1 MAKAVSIFGD
11 AAQGSLFFEGL
22 KIPPAP
28 LGGVV
33 VAIQHPSIAGR
44 IRVTRSDLFQR
55 DGVTPRIV
63 FKRMRPTRVRNKNNQ
78 RLVADL
84 GFNLQQVI
92 DYINDEAN
100 RKANEIDFQ
109 KNGAVVGSGNTLNFT
124 GGIENVSVSNDIA
137 TIAIN
142 QVGITT
148 SGGYVGTGITLFD
161 FRGSGVST
169 VTSIVGG
176 ATTIFFEGGSA
187 GNPVTSGILTSSN
200 NTLRLT
206 LQDAS
211 TVDVDVTSLNS
222 VSPVSLANSTSYF
235 FLNSGNQLANNQHDK
250 DNGVVFYGTPIRRGE
265 ELVFT
270 VPGEDLHVG
279 VWNGGNGVTGVG
291 NVNNKSNWS
300 TKWYF
305 DNSESDWKSTT
316 GTYRKTGVE
325 LNRDVHTEG
334 GTYSI
339 RYGYD
344 SEKLELH
351 EHTTAFSWLISS
363 ANAGVGT
370 TQAYIY
376 FSSED
381 QTQASTPGSLPTVS
395 QVRASE
401 WTLESYV
408 TTPTDTVIHS
418 GFNDDDIW
426 KSTRSLR
433 PGMKLKTTLSSD
445 TKIHHWGVGYGGTTG
460 QGNGPLNPYSNA
472 TGSWRSSNSTE
483 LRAEENSTINNSY
496 TAAVD
501 TSTNST
507 LDLSGRNISW
517 RYNSNNSWDVFDE
530 DTDEVILT
538 GDTNLDGN
546 DMYPYLFGASTIN
559 TYATEIPQWEWDW
572 NQAEW
577 FLEHRDWESGYAQ
590 TTALDLKAKSKPM
603 KTAAA
608 GLLDSGGGFMHMANS
623 RFNITWGE
631 KMRPGQ
637 EFIWT
642 QLTANNNGSSKNNMI
657 IGVLN
662 STFNGYSAG
671 IRFNRSG
678 TVKNQVDQDSG
689 FTLSAGISDSTTTAG
704 ASMRLQYEYGTNKLV
719 CYKVE
724 SGVRTKLGESTS
736 ALDGNPIFISLGGD
750 STRMPASTTGVQI
763 YGWEIAHEPINYYNP
778 WKNWRIGSFP
788 ENVTGIGPGIHTN
801 GNVLA
806 WAADQAWRHKDG
818 IPAGY
823 KMHWLLPTSHPNA
836 QIGQWSS
843 SNASSGLTNIE
854 NNDTYW
860 DWSFQSNTSEEIDA
874 LKGFT
879 YNTSNSNYSATKWS
893 DPNPGSTKFS
903 IRYHSNNTIDLFD
916 ESNSE
921 IIATKDVNG
930 DGNPIYITWA
940 GGGAT
945 TTQSAMQDDF
955 FGGGDVGIALTTTA
969 V

>member
-1 MAKAVSIFGD
+1 MAKPVSIFGD

-22 KIPPAP
+22 RIPPAP

-33 VAIQHPSIAGR
+33 VAIEHPSIAGR

-63 FKRMRPTRVRNKNNQ
+63 FKRMRPSRVRNKDNQ
-78 RLVADL
+78 RLVGDL
-84 GFNLQQVI
+84 GYTLQQVI

-100 RKANEIDFQ
+100 RKSNELDFQ
-109 KNGAVVGSGNTLNFT
+109 KDGAAVGSGNTINF
-124 GGIENVSVSNDIA
+124 I
-137 TIAIN
+137 
-142 QVGITT
+142 
-148 SGGYVGTGITLFD
+148 
-161 FRGSGVST
+161 GSGVSAVSVSGDVAT
-169 VTSIVGG
+169 VHI
-176 ATTIFFEGGSA
+176 AGGSA

-211 TVDVDVTSLNS
+211 TVDVDVTSLNT

-305 DNSESDWKSTT
+305 DNSESDWKSSS

-325 LNRDVHTEG
+325 LNKDVTTFG

-339 RYGYD
+339 RYGYN

-351 EHTTAFSWLISS
+351 EHSTAYTWLISS
-363 ANAGVGT
+363 ANTGVGA

-395 QVRASE
+395 EVRSQDF
-401 WTLESYV
+401 TIKSY
-408 TTPTDTVIHS
+408 TDSARPGPSIYS
-418 GFNDDDIW
+418 GTRVNDVW
-426 KSTRSLR
+426 RSNRSLR
-433 PGMKLKTTLSSD
+433 PGMKIKFTIPTSASNQYWATNFEGTEDLGNGQTNAYNAGEMTWRLTNNEKFVGHTDCTVNSNYTAVDGTTTLQL
-445 TKIHHWGVGYGGTTG
+445 V
-460 QGNGPLNPYSNA
+460 
-472 TGSWRSSNSTE
+472 
-483 LRAEENSTINNSY
+483 
-496 TAAVD
+496 
-501 TSTNST
+501 
-507 LDLSGRNISW
+507 GRNCSW
-517 RYNSNNSWDVFDE
+517 RYNVDNTWDIFDE

-538 GDTNLDGN
+538 GDDTLSG
-546 DMYPYLFGASTIN
+546 DMYPYLLAVNNSTDVLQD
-559 TYATEIPQWEWDW
+559 YVQYDWEW
-572 NQAEW
+572 NQATW
-577 FLEHRDWESGYAQ
+577 FMEYRDWQSGYNNN
-590 TTALDLKAKSKPM
+590 TALNVRGNTIPL
-603 KTAAA
+603 KTASGALDISNGFYTITNAA
-608 GLLDSGGGFMHMANS
+608 
-623 RFNITWGE
+623 FNVTWGE
-631 KMRPGQ
+631 KLRPGQ
-637 EFIWT
+637 ELIWT
-642 QLTANNNGSSKNNMI
+642 QLSINNNGSSKNNFI

-671 IRFNRSG
+671 IRFNRTG
-678 TVKNQVDQDSG
+678 TVKNQADQDGG
-689 FTLSAGISDSTTTAG
+689 FTLSAGISDATTTAG

-736 ALDGNPIFISLGGD
+736 ALDGNPIFISMGGD
-750 STRMPASTTGVQI
+750 STRIPTSTTGVQV
-763 YGWEIAHEPINYYNP
+763 YGWEIAHTPPNYYNP
-778 WKNWRIGSFP
+778 WNNWRIGSFP

-806 WAADQAWRHKDG
+806 WSADQVWRHKDG

-823 KMHWLLPTSHPNA
+823 KMHWTLPVSHPNS
-836 QIGQWSS
+836 QIGQWSAT
-843 SNASSGLTNIE
+843 NASSGLTNLE
-854 NNDTYW
+854 NNQTYW
-860 DWSFQSNTSEEIDA
+860 DWAFQSNTSEELDN

-879 YNTSNSNYSATKWS
+879 FNTSNSNYSATKWS
-893 DPNPGSTKFS
+893 DPSPGNTKFS
-903 IRYHSNNTIDLFD
+903 IRYHSDNSIDLFD
-916 ESNSE
+916 ESNQA

-930 DGNPIYITWA
+930 DGNPIFISWA

-945 TTQSAMQDDF
+945 STQAAMQDDF
-955 FGGGDVGIALTTTA
+955 FSGGDVGIALTTA
-969 V
+969 SV

>member
-1 MAKAVSIFGD
+1 MARAVKIFGD
-11 AAQGSLFFEGL
+11 AAQGSLFFEGVRV
-22 KIPPAP
+22 PPAP

-33 VAIQHPSIAGR
+33 VATAHPTQAN
-44 IRVTRSDLFQR
+44 RVRVVRNDQFQKN
-55 DGVTPRIV
+55 GVDPRV
-63 FKRMRPTRVRNKNNQ
+63 LFKRMIYTRVRNKDNQ
-78 RLVADL
+78 RLVQDL

-100 RKANEIDFQ
+100 RKANELDFQ
-109 KNGAVVGSGNTLNFT
+109 KDGAAVGSGNTINF
-124 GGIENVSVSNDIA
+124 I
-137 TIAIN
+137 
-142 QVGITT
+142 
-148 SGGYVGTGITLFD
+148 
-161 FRGSGVST
+161 GSGVSAVSVSGDVAT
-169 VTSIVGG
+169 VHI
-176 ATTIFFEGGSA
+176 AGGSA

-265 ELVFT
+265 ELIFT

-305 DNSESDWKSTT
+305 DNSESDWKEST

-325 LNRDVHTEG
+325 LNRDVNSDG

-339 RYGYD
+339 RYGYN

-351 EHTTAFSWLISS
+351 EHSTAYSWLISS
-363 ANAGVGT
+363 ANTGVGA

-401 WTLESYV
+401 WTLESFV
-408 TTPTDTVIHS
+408 NAGVGPTIHS
-418 GFNDDDIW
+418 GAQDDDIW

-433 PGMKLKTTLSSD
+433 PGMKLKATLSSD

-460 QGNGPLNPYSNA
+460 MGNGPENPYQNA

-483 LRAEENSTINNSY
+483 LRAEQNSTFNTNY
-496 TAAVD
+496 TGISSGSD
-501 TSTNST
+501 PSTSLN
-507 LDLSGRNISW
+507 LEGRNISW
-517 RYNSNNSWDVFDE
+517 RYNSDNSWDLFDE

-559 TYATEIPQWEWDW
+559 TYDTEIPQWEWDW

-590 TTALDLKAKSKPM
+590 TSALDLRATALPM

-608 GLLDSGGGFMHMANS
+608 GLLDSGGGFMHMSNS

-637 EFIWT
+637 ELSWT
-642 QLTANNNGSSKNNMI
+642 QLSINQNGATKNNMI
-657 IGVLN
+657 VGVLN
-662 STFNGYSAG
+662 STFNGYTHG
-671 IRFNRSG
+671 FRFDRLGN
-678 TVKNQVDQDSG
+678 VKPQSEQDSG
-689 FTLSAGISDSTTTAG
+689 VTVQAGITTTTAG
-704 ASMRLQYEYGTNKLV
+704 QSCRLKYDYSDNKLKLDV
-719 CYKVE
+719 VR
-724 SGVRTKLGESTS
+724 SGVRETLAVSDS
-736 ALDGNPIFISLGGD
+736 ALDGNPIFISMGGD
-750 STRMPASTTGVQI
+750 STRMPASTQGVQV
-763 YGWEIAHEPINYYNP
+763 YGWEIAHEPPGYYNP
-778 WKNWRIGSFP
+778 WNNWRIGGFP
-788 ENVTGIGPGIHTN
+788 ENTNLSVGIAST

-806 WAADQAWRHKDG
+806 WAADQVWRHKDG
-818 IPAGY
+818 LASGY
-823 KMHWLLPTSHPNA
+823 KMHWLTPATHPNG

-843 SNASSGLTNIE
+843 SNASSGLTNLE
-854 NNDTYW
+854 NVDTYW
-860 DWSFQSNTSEEIDA
+860 DWSWQHNTSEEIDA
-874 LKGFT
+874 VKGWTF
-879 YNTSNSNYSATKWS
+879 NTSNSNYSATKWT
-893 DPNPGSTKFS
+893 DPNPGSTRIS
-903 IRYHSNNTIDLFD
+903 LRYHANNTMDLFD
-916 ESNSE
+916 ETNDE
-921 IIATKDVNG
+921 VIITKSVAN
-930 DGNPIYITWA
+930 DGNPIYLSWVV
-940 GGGAT
+940 GGAT
-945 TTQSAMQDDF
+945 NNQNQMQDDF

>member
-1 MAKAVSIFGD
+1 MARAVKIFGD

-22 KIPPAP
+22 TIPPAP

-33 VAIQHPSIAGR
+33 VATELAGSTDR
-44 IRVTRSDLFQR
+44 IRVVRNDQFQKN
-55 DGVTPRIV
+55 GVDPRIL
-63 FKRMRPTRVRNKNNQ
+63 FKRMRITRVRNKDNQ
-78 RLVADL
+78 RLVVDL
-84 GFNLQQVI
+84 GFTRQQVI

-100 RKANEIDFQ
+100 RKANEVDIQ
-109 KNGAVVGSGNTLNFT
+109 RNGSTVGSGNTINF
-124 GGIENVSVSNDIA
+124 I
-137 TIAIN
+137 
-142 QVGITT
+142 
-148 SGGYVGTGITLFD
+148 
-161 FRGSGVST
+161 GSGVSAVSVSGDIAT
-169 VTSIVGG
+169 VHI
-176 ATTIFFEGGSA
+176 AGGSA

-305 DNSESDWKSTT
+305 DNSESDWKEST

-325 LNRDVHTEG
+325 LNRDVSSDG

-339 RYGYD
+339 RYGYN

-351 EHTTAFSWLISS
+351 EHSTAYSWLISS
-363 ANAGVGT
+363 ANTGVGA

-401 WTLESYV
+401 WTLQSYRN
-408 TTPTDTVIHS
+408 TQAGPTIHT
-418 GFNDDDIW
+418 GVQDDDIW

-433 PGMKLKTTLSSD
+433 PGMKLKATLSSD

-460 QGNGPLNPYSNA
+460 MGNGPVNPYTNA

-483 LRAEENSTINNSY
+483 LRAEENSTFNSNY
-496 TAAVD
+496 TAISPGSSPAK
-501 TSTNST
+501 S
-507 LDLSGRNISW
+507 LELAGRNISW
-517 RYNSNNSWDVFDE
+517 RYNSNNSWDLFDE

-538 GDTNLDGN
+538 GDTNLDGG

-559 TYATEIPQWEWDW
+559 TYDTELPQWEWDW

-577 FLEHRDWESGYAQ
+577 FLEHRDWESGYGQAS
-590 TTALDLKAKSKPM
+590 ALDLRANALPM

-608 GLLDSGGGFMHMANS
+608 GLLDTGGGFMHMSNS

-642 QLTANNNGSSKNNMI
+642 QLSINQNGSSKNNMI
-657 IGVLN
+657 VGVLN
-662 STFNGYSAG
+662 SSFNGYTAG
-671 IRFNRSG
+671 IRFNRTG
-678 TVKNQVDQDSG
+678 TVKNQADQNSG

-736 ALDGNPIFISLGGD
+736 ALDGNPIFISMGGD
-750 STRMPASTTGVQI
+750 STRMPSSTQGVQV
-763 YGWEIAHEPINYYNP
+763 YGWEIAHTPPNYYNP
-778 WKNWRIGSFP
+778 WNNWRIGSFP
-788 ENVTGIGPGIHTN
+788 ENTNLAVGIAST

-806 WAADQAWRHKDG
+806 WQADQVWRHKDG
-818 IPAGY
+818 IPVGY
-823 KMHWLLPTSHPNA
+823 KMHWTLPTSHPNS

-843 SNASSGLTNIE
+843 TNASSGLSNLE
-854 NNDTYW
+854 NNQTYW
-860 DWSFQSNTSEEIDA
+860 DWAFQSNTSEELDN
-874 LKGFT
+874 LKGFSF
-879 YNTSNSNYSATKWS
+879 NTSNSNYSATKWT

-903 IRYHSNNTIDLFD
+903 IRYHSNNSIDLFD
-916 ESNSE
+916 ESNQAV
-921 IIATKDVNG
+921 IATKDVNG
-930 DGNPIYITWA
+930 DGNPIYISWT

-945 TTQSAMQDDF
+945 STQTAMQDDF
-955 FGGGDVGIALTTTA
+955 FSGGDVGIALTTA
-969 V
+969 SV

>member
-1 MAKAVSIFGD
+1 MAKPVSIYGD
-11 AAQGSLFFEGL
+11 ATQGSLFFEGL
-22 KIPPAP
+22 RIPPAP

-33 VAIQHPSIAGR
+33 VAIEHPSIAGR

-63 FKRMRPTRVRNKNNQ
+63 FKRMRPSRVRNKENQ
-78 RLVADL
+78 RLVGDL
-84 GFNLQQVI
+84 GYTVQQVI

-100 RKANEIDFQ
+100 RKSNELDFQ
-109 KNGAVVGSGNTLNFT
+109 KDGAAVGSGNTINF
-124 GGIENVSVSNDIA
+124 I
-137 TIAIN
+137 
-142 QVGITT
+142 
-148 SGGYVGTGITLFD
+148 
-161 FRGSGVST
+161 GSGVSAVSVSGDVAT
-169 VTSIVGG
+169 VHI
-176 ATTIFFEGGSA
+176 AGGSA

-211 TVDVDVTSLNS
+211 TVDVDVTSLNN

-279 VWNGGNGVTGVG
+279 IWNGGNGVTGVG

-305 DNSESDWKSTT
+305 DNSESDWKSSS

-325 LNRDVHTEG
+325 LNKDVTTFG

-339 RYGYD
+339 RYGYH

-351 EHTTAFSWLISS
+351 EHSTAYTWLISS
-363 ANAGVGT
+363 ANTGVGA

-395 QVRASE
+395 EVRSQDF
-401 WTLESYV
+401 TIKSY
-408 TTPTDTVIHS
+408 TDSARPGPSIYS
-418 GFNDDDIW
+418 GTRVNDVW
-426 KSTRSLR
+426 RSNRSLR
-433 PGMKLKTTLSSD
+433 PGMKIKFTIPTSASNQYWATNFEGTEDLGNGQTSAYTAGEMTWRLTNNEKFVGHTDCTVNSNYTAVDGTTTLQL
-445 TKIHHWGVGYGGTTG
+445 V
-460 QGNGPLNPYSNA
+460 
-472 TGSWRSSNSTE
+472 
-483 LRAEENSTINNSY
+483 
-496 TAAVD
+496 
-501 TSTNST
+501 
-507 LDLSGRNISW
+507 GRNCSW
-517 RYNSNNSWDVFDE
+517 RYNVDNTWDIFDE

-538 GDTNLDGN
+538 GDDTLSG
-546 DMYPYLFGASTIN
+546 DMYPYLLAVNNSTDVLQD
-559 TYATEIPQWEWDW
+559 YVQYDWEW
-572 NQAEW
+572 NQATW
-577 FLEHRDWESGYAQ
+577 FMEYRDWQSGYNNN
-590 TTALDLKAKSKPM
+590 TALNVRGNTTPM
-603 KTAAA
+603 KTASGALDISNGFYTITNAA
-608 GLLDSGGGFMHMANS
+608 
-623 RFNITWGE
+623 FNVTWGE
-631 KMRPGQ
+631 KLRPGQ
-637 EFIWT
+637 ELIWT
-642 QLTANNNGSSKNNMI
+642 QLSINNNGSSKNNFI

-671 IRFNRSG
+671 IRFNRTG
-678 TVKNQVDQDSG
+678 TVKNQADQDGG
-689 FTLSAGISDSTTTAG
+689 FTLSAGISDATTTAG

-736 ALDGNPIFISLGGD
+736 ALDGNPIFISMGGD
-750 STRMPASTTGVQI
+750 STRIPTSTTGVQV
-763 YGWEIAHEPINYYNP
+763 YGWEIAHTPPNYYNP
-778 WKNWRIGSFP
+778 WNNWRIGSFP

-806 WAADQAWRHKDG
+806 WAADQVWRHKDG

-823 KMHWLLPTSHPNA
+823 KMHWTLPTSHPNS
-836 QIGQWSS
+836 QIGQWSAT
-843 SNASSGLTNIE
+843 NASSGLTNLE
-854 NNDTYW
+854 NNSTYW
-860 DWSFQSNTSEEIDA
+860 DWAFQSNTSEELDN

-879 YNTSNSNYSATKWS
+879 FNTSNPNYSATKWS
-893 DPNPGSTKFS
+893 DPSPGNTKFS
-903 IRYHSNNTIDLFD
+903 IRYHANNSIDLFD
-916 ESNSE
+916 ESNQA

-930 DGNPIYITWA
+930 DGNPIFISWA

-945 TTQSAMQDDF
+945 STQAAMQDDF
-955 FGGGDVGIALTTTA
+955 FSGGDVGIALTTA
-969 V
+969 SV

>member
-1 MAKAVSIFGD
+1 MARAVKIFGD

-22 KIPPAP
+22 TIPPAP

-33 VAIQHPSIAGR
+33 VATELAGSTDR
-44 IRVTRSDLFQR
+44 IRVVRNDQFQKN
-55 DGVTPRIV
+55 GVDARIL
-63 FKRMRPTRVRNKNNQ
+63 FKRMRITRVRNKSNQ
-78 RLVADL
+78 RLVQDL
-84 GFNLQQVI
+84 GFTRQQVI

-100 RKANEIDFQ
+100 RKANEVDIQ
-109 KNGAVVGSGNTLNFT
+109 RNGSAVGSGNTINF
-124 GGIENVSVSNDIA
+124 I
-137 TIAIN
+137 
-142 QVGITT
+142 
-148 SGGYVGTGITLFD
+148 
-161 FRGSGVST
+161 GSGVSAVSVSGDIAT
-169 VTSIVGG
+169 VHI
-176 ATTIFFEGGSA
+176 AGGSA

-279 VWNGGNGVTGVG
+279 IWNGGNGVTGVG

-305 DNSESDWKSTT
+305 DNSESDWKSST

-325 LNRDVHTEG
+325 LNRDVNSDG

-351 EHTTAFSWLISS
+351 EHSTAFSWLISS
-363 ANAGVGT
+363 ANTGVGT

-401 WTLESYV
+401 WTLQSYRN
-408 TTPTDTVIHS
+408 TQAGPTIHT
-418 GFNDDDIW
+418 GVQDDDIW

-433 PGMKLKTTLSSD
+433 PGMKLKATLSSD

-460 QGNGPLNPYSNA
+460 MGNGPENPYTNA

-483 LRAEENSTINNSY
+483 LRAEENSTFNSNY
-496 TAAVD
+496 TAISPGSSPAK
-501 TSTNST
+501 S
-507 LDLSGRNISW
+507 LDLAGRNISW
-517 RYNSNNSWDVFDE
+517 RYNSNNSWDLFDE

-538 GDTNLDGN
+538 GDTNLDGG

-559 TYATEIPQWEWDW
+559 TYDTEIPQWEWDW

-577 FLEHRDWESGYAQ
+577 FLEHRDWESGYGQ
-590 TTALDLKAKSKPM
+590 TTALDLRANALPM

-608 GLLDSGGGFMHMANS
+608 GLLDTGGGFMHMANS

-642 QLTANNNGSSKNNMI
+642 QLSINQNGSTKNNMI
-657 IGVLN
+657 VGVLN
-662 STFNGYSAG
+662 SSFNGYSAG

-678 TVKNQVDQDSG
+678 GVKEQADQDSG
-689 FTLSAGISDSTTTAG
+689 FTLAAGISTTTGTAG

-724 SGVRTKLGESTS
+724 SSVRTKLGESTS
-736 ALDGNPIFISLGGD
+736 ALDGNPIFISMGGD
-750 STRMPASTTGVQI
+750 STRMPSSTQGVQV
-763 YGWEIAHEPINYYNP
+763 YGWEIAHTPPNYYNP
-778 WKNWRIGSFP
+778 WNNWRIGSFP
-788 ENVTGIGPGIHTN
+788 ENTNLAVGIAST

-806 WAADQAWRHKDG
+806 WQADQVWRHKDG
-818 IPAGY
+818 IPVGY
-823 KMHWLLPTSHPNA
+823 KMHWTLPTSHPNS

-843 SNASSGLTNIE
+843 TNASSGLSNLE
-854 NNDTYW
+854 NNQTYW
-860 DWSFQSNTSEEIDA
+860 DWAFQSNTSEELDN
-874 LKGFT
+874 LKGFSF
-879 YNTSNSNYSATKWS
+879 NTSNSNYSATKWT

-903 IRYHSNNTIDLFD
+903 IRYHSNNSIDLFD
-916 ESNSE
+916 ESNQA

-930 DGNPIYITWA
+930 DGNPIYISWA

-945 TTQSAMQDDF
+945 STQTAMQDDF
-955 FGGGDVGIALTTTA
+955 FSGGDVGIALTTA
-969 V
+969 SV

>member
-1 MAKAVSIFGD
+1 MAKPVSIYGD
-11 AAQGSLFFEGL
+11 AALGSLFFEGL
-22 KIPPAP
+22 RIPPAP

-33 VAIQHPSIAGR
+33 VAIEHPSIAGR

-63 FKRMRPTRVRNKNNQ
+63 FKRMRPSRVRNKDNQ
-78 RLVADL
+78 RLVGDL
-84 GFNLQQVI
+84 GYTLQQVI

-100 RKANEIDFQ
+100 RKSNELDFQ
-109 KNGAVVGSGNTLNFT
+109 KDGATVGSGNTINF
-124 GGIENVSVSNDIA
+124 I
-137 TIAIN
+137 
-142 QVGITT
+142 
-148 SGGYVGTGITLFD
+148 
-161 FRGSGVST
+161 GSGVSAVSVSGDVAT
-169 VTSIVGG
+169 VHI
-176 ATTIFFEGGSA
+176 AGGSA

-250 DNGVVFYGTPIRRGE
+250 NNGVVFYGTPIRRGE

-305 DNSESDWKSTT
+305 DNSESDWKSSG

-325 LNRDVHTEG
+325 LNKDVTTFG

-339 RYGYD
+339 RYGYH

-351 EHTTAFSWLISS
+351 EHSTAYTWLISS
-363 ANAGVGT
+363 ANTGVGA
-370 TQAYIY
+370 TQSYIY

-395 QVRASE
+395 EVRSQDF
-401 WTLESYV
+401 TIKSY
-408 TTPTDTVIHS
+408 TDSARPGPSIYS
-418 GFNDDDIW
+418 GTRVNDVW
-426 KSTRSLR
+426 RSNRSLR
-433 PGMKLKTTLSSD
+433 PGMKMKFTIPTAASNQYWATNFEGTEDLGNGQASAYTAGEMTWRLTNNEKFVGHTDCTVNSNYTAVDGTTTLQL
-445 TKIHHWGVGYGGTTG
+445 V
-460 QGNGPLNPYSNA
+460 
-472 TGSWRSSNSTE
+472 
-483 LRAEENSTINNSY
+483 
-496 TAAVD
+496 
-501 TSTNST
+501 
-507 LDLSGRNISW
+507 GRNCSW
-517 RYNSNNSWDVFDE
+517 RYNVDNTWDIFDE

-538 GDTNLDGN
+538 GDDTLSG
-546 DMYPYLFGASTIN
+546 DMYPYLLAVNNSTDVLQD
-559 TYATEIPQWEWDW
+559 YVQYDWEW
-572 NQAEW
+572 NQATW
-577 FLEHRDWESGYAQ
+577 FMEYRDWQSGYNNN
-590 TTALDLKAKSKPM
+590 TALNARGNTTPM
-603 KTAAA
+603 KTASGALDISNGFYTITNAA
-608 GLLDSGGGFMHMANS
+608 
-623 RFNITWGE
+623 FNVTWGE
-631 KMRPGQ
+631 KLRPGQ
-637 EFIWT
+637 ELIWT
-642 QLTANNNGSSKNNMI
+642 QLSINNNGSSKNNFI

-671 IRFNRSG
+671 IRFNRTG
-678 TVKNQVDQDSG
+678 TVKNQSDQDGG
-689 FTLSAGISDSTTTAG
+689 FTLSAGISDATTTAG

-736 ALDGNPIFISLGGD
+736 ALDGNPIFISMGGD
-750 STRMPASTTGVQI
+750 STRIPTSTTGVQV
-763 YGWEIAHEPINYYNP
+763 YGWEIAHEPPGYYNP
-778 WKNWRIGSFP
+778 WNNWRIGSFP
-788 ENVTGIGPGIHTN
+788 ENTNLAVGIAST

-806 WAADQAWRHKDG
+806 WQADQVWRHKDG

-823 KMHWLLPTSHPNA
+823 KMHWILPTSHPNS
-836 QIGQWSS
+836 QIGQWSNT
-843 SNASSGLTNIE
+843 NASSGLTNLE
-854 NNDTYW
+854 NNQTYW
-860 DWSFQSNTSEEIDA
+860 DWAFQSNTSEELDN

-879 YNTSNSNYSATKWS
+879 FNTSNSNYSATKWS
-893 DPNPGSTKFS
+893 DPSPGNTKFS
-903 IRYHSNNTIDLFD
+903 IRYHSDNSIDLFD
-916 ESNSE
+916 ESNQA

-930 DGNPIYITWA
+930 DGNPIFISWA

-945 TTQSAMQDDF
+945 STQAAMQDDF
-955 FGGGDVGIALTTTA
+955 FGGGDVGIALTTA
-969 V
+969 SV

>member
-1 MAKAVSIFGD
+1 MARAVKIFGD

-22 KIPPAP
+22 RIPPAP

-33 VAIQHPSIAGR
+33 VAIEHPSIAGR
-44 IRVTRSDLFQR
+44 IRVTRSDLFQK

-63 FKRMRPTRVRNKNNQ
+63 FKRMRPSRVRNKDNQ
-78 RLVADL
+78 RLVGDL
-84 GFNLQQVI
+84 GYTLQQVI

-100 RKANEIDFQ
+100 RKANELDFQ
-109 KNGAVVGSGNTLNFT
+109 KDGAAVGSGNTINF
-124 GGIENVSVSNDIA
+124 I
-137 TIAIN
+137 
-142 QVGITT
+142 
-148 SGGYVGTGITLFD
+148 
-161 FRGSGVST
+161 GSGVSAVSVSGDVAT
-169 VTSIVGG
+169 VHI
-176 ATTIFFEGGSA
+176 AGGSA

-211 TVDVDVTSLNS
+211 TVDVDVTSLNN

-250 DNGVVFYGTPIRRGE
+250 NNGVVFYGTPIRRGE

-279 VWNGGNGVTGVG
+279 IWNGGNGVTGVG

-305 DNSESDWKSTT
+305 DNSESDWKSSS

-325 LNRDVHTEG
+325 LNKDVTTFG

-339 RYGYD
+339 RYGYH

-351 EHTTAFSWLISS
+351 EHSTAYTWLISS
-363 ANAGVGT
+363 ANTGVGA

-395 QVRASE
+395 EVRSQDF
-401 WTLESYV
+401 TIKSY
-408 TTPTDTVIHS
+408 TDSARPGPSIYS
-418 GFNDDDIW
+418 GTRVNDVW
-426 KSTRSLR
+426 RSNRSLR
-433 PGMKLKTTLSSD
+433 PGMKIKFTIPTSASNQYWATNFEGTEDLGNGQTNAYTAGEMTWRLTNNEKFVGHTDCTVNSNYTAVDGTTTLQL
-445 TKIHHWGVGYGGTTG
+445 V
-460 QGNGPLNPYSNA
+460 
-472 TGSWRSSNSTE
+472 
-483 LRAEENSTINNSY
+483 
-496 TAAVD
+496 
-501 TSTNST
+501 
-507 LDLSGRNISW
+507 GRNCSW
-517 RYNSNNSWDVFDE
+517 RYNVDNTWDIFDE

-538 GDTNLDGN
+538 GDDTLSG
-546 DMYPYLFGASTIN
+546 DMYPYLLAVNNSTDVLQD
-559 TYATEIPQWEWDW
+559 YVQYDWEW
-572 NQAEW
+572 NQATW
-577 FLEHRDWESGYAQ
+577 FMEYRDWQSGYNNN
-590 TTALDLKAKSKPM
+590 TALNVRGNTIPL
-603 KTAAA
+603 KTASGALDISNGFYTITNAA
-608 GLLDSGGGFMHMANS
+608 
-623 RFNITWGE
+623 FNVTWGE
-631 KMRPGQ
+631 KLRPGQ
-637 EFIWT
+637 ELIWT
-642 QLTANNNGSSKNNMI
+642 QLSINNNGSSKNNFI

-671 IRFNRSG
+671 IRFNRTG
-678 TVKNQVDQDSG
+678 TVKNQADQDGG
-689 FTLSAGISDSTTTAG
+689 FTLSAGISDATTTAG

-736 ALDGNPIFISLGGD
+736 ALDGNPIFISMGGD
-750 STRMPASTTGVQI
+750 STRIPTSTTGVQV
-763 YGWEIAHEPINYYNP
+763 YGWEIAHTPPNYYNP
-778 WKNWRIGSFP
+778 WNNWRIGSFP

-806 WAADQAWRHKDG
+806 WSADQVWRHKDG

-823 KMHWLLPTSHPNA
+823 KMHWTLPVSHPNS
-836 QIGQWSS
+836 QIGQWSAT
-843 SNASSGLTNIE
+843 NASSGLTNLE
-854 NNDTYW
+854 NNQTYW
-860 DWSFQSNTSEEIDA
+860 DWAFQSNTSEELDN

-879 YNTSNSNYSATKWS
+879 FNTSNPNYSATKWS
-893 DPNPGSTKFS
+893 DPSPGNTKFS
-903 IRYHSNNTIDLFD
+903 IRYHSDNSIDLFD
-916 ESNSE
+916 ESNQA

-930 DGNPIYITWA
+930 DGNPIYISWA

-945 TTQSAMQDDF
+945 STQAAMQDDF
-955 FGGGDVGIALTTTA
+955 FGGGDVGIALTTAT

>member
-1 MAKAVSIFGD
+1 MAKPVSIFGD

-22 KIPPAP
+22 RIPPAP

-33 VAIQHPSIAGR
+33 VAIEHPSIAGR

-63 FKRMRPTRVRNKNNQ
+63 FKRMRPTRVRNKDNQ
-78 RLVADL
+78 RLVGDL
-84 GFNLQQVI
+84 GYTLQQVI

-100 RKANEIDFQ
+100 RKANELDFQ
-109 KNGAVVGSGNTLNFT
+109 KDGVAVGSGNTINF
-124 GGIENVSVSNDIA
+124 I
-137 TIAIN
+137 
-142 QVGITT
+142 
-148 SGGYVGTGITLFD
+148 
-161 FRGSGVST
+161 GSGVSAVSVSGDVAT
-169 VTSIVGG
+169 VHI
-176 ATTIFFEGGSA
+176 AGGSA

-305 DNSESDWKSTT
+305 DNSESDWKSST

-325 LNRDVHTEG
+325 LNRDVNSDG

-339 RYGYD
+339 RYGYN

-351 EHTTAFSWLISS
+351 EHSTAYSWLISS
-363 ANAGVGT
+363 ANTGVGA

-395 QVRASE
+395 EVRSQDF
-401 WTLESYV
+401 TIKSY
-408 TTPTDTVIHS
+408 TDSARPGPTFYDGTRV
-418 GFNDDDIW
+418 NDVW
-426 KSTRSLR
+426 RSNRSLR
-433 PGMKLKTTLSSD
+433 PGMKMKFTIPTAASNQYWATNFEGTEDLGNGQTSAYTEGEMTWRLTNNEKFVGHTDCTVNSNYTAVDGTTTLQL
-445 TKIHHWGVGYGGTTG
+445 V
-460 QGNGPLNPYSNA
+460 
-472 TGSWRSSNSTE
+472 
-483 LRAEENSTINNSY
+483 
-496 TAAVD
+496 
-501 TSTNST
+501 
-507 LDLSGRNISW
+507 GRNCSW
-517 RYNSNNSWDVFDE
+517 RYNIDNTWDIFDE

-538 GDTNLDGN
+538 GDDTLSG
-546 DMYPYLFGASTIN
+546 DMYPYLLAVNNSTN
-559 TYATEIPQWEWDW
+559 VLQDYVQYEWEW

-577 FLEHRDWESGYAQ
+577 FLEHRDWESGYGQ
-590 TTALDLKAKSKPM
+590 TSALDLRANALPM

-608 GLLDSGGGFMHMANS
+608 GLLDTGGGFMHMSNA

-637 EFIWT
+637 ELSWT
-642 QLTANNNGSSKNNMI
+642 QLPINQNGSAKNNMI
-657 IGVLN
+657 VGILN
-662 STFNGYSAG
+662 SSFNGYTHGFRFYRNGDLKPQIGQDAG
-671 IRFNRSG
+671 V
-678 TVKNQVDQDSG
+678 TVQ
-689 FTLSAGISDSTTTAG
+689 AGISTTATAG
-704 ASMRLQYEYGTNKLV
+704 HSCRLKYEYGTNKLKLDV
-719 CYKVE
+719 VRA
-724 SGVRTKLGESTS
+724 GVRETLAVSDS
-736 ALDGNPIFISLGGD
+736 ALDGNPIFISMGGD
-750 STRMPASTTGVQI
+750 STRMPASTQGVQV
-763 YGWEIAHEPINYYNP
+763 YGWEIAHTPPNYYNP
-778 WKNWRIGSFP
+778 WNNWRIGGFP

-806 WAADQAWRHKDG
+806 WQADQVWRHKDG
-818 IPAGY
+818 IPVGH
-823 KMHWLLPTSHPNA
+823 KMHWTLPVSHPNS
-836 QIGQWSS
+836 QIGQWSAT
-843 SNASSGLTNIE
+843 NASSGLTNLE
-854 NNDTYW
+854 NNSTYW
-860 DWSFQSNTSEEIDA
+860 DWAFQSNTSEELDN

-879 YNTSNSNYSATKWS
+879 FNTSNSNYSATKWT
-893 DPNPGSTKFS
+893 DPNPGNTKFS
-903 IRYHSNNTIDLFD
+903 IRYHSDNSIDLFD
-916 ESNSE
+916 ESNQA

-930 DGNPIYITWA
+930 DGNPIFISWT

-945 TTQSAMQDDF
+945 STQAAMQDDF
-955 FGGGDVGIALTTTA
+955 FSGGDVGIALTTA
-969 V
+969 SV

>member
-11 AAQGSLFFEGL
+11 ATQGSLFFEGL
-22 KIPPAP
+22 RIPPAP

-33 VAIQHPSIAGR
+33 VAIQHPTLAGR
-44 IRVTRSDLFQR
+44 IRVTRSDLFQK

-63 FKRMRPTRVRNKNNQ
+63 FKRMRPTRVKNRAGQ
-78 RLVADL
+78 RLVNDL
-84 GFNLQQVI
+84 GYNLQQVI
-92 DYINDEAN
+92 DYINDEAT
-100 RKANEIDFQ
+100 RKANEVDFQ
-109 KNGAVVGSGNTLNFT
+109 RNGSAVGSGNTINFT
-124 GGIENVSVSNDIA
+124 GAGVSAVSVSGDVA
-137 TIAIN
+137 TVTIA
-142 QVGITT
+142 
-148 SGGYVGTGITLFD
+148 GG
-161 FRGSGVST
+161 
-169 VTSIVGG
+169 
-176 ATTIFFEGGSA
+176 

-222 VSPVSLANSTSYF
+222 VSPVSLANSTAYF

-305 DNSESDWKSTT
+305 DNSESDWKSST

-325 LNRDVHTEG
+325 LNRDVNSDG

-351 EHTTAFSWLISS
+351 EHSTAFSWLISS
-363 ANAGVGT
+363 ANTGVGT

-401 WTLESYV
+401 WTLESFV
-408 TTPTDTVIHS
+408 NAGVGPTIHS
-418 GFNDDDIW
+418 GAQDDDIW

-433 PGMKLKTTLSSD
+433 PGIKLKTTLNSD
-445 TKIHHWGVGYGGTTG
+445 TKLHHWGVGYGGTTG
-460 QGNGPLNPYSNA
+460 MGNGPTNPFQNA
-472 TGSWRSSNSTE
+472 TGSWRASNSQE
-483 LRAEENSTINNSY
+483 LRAEQNATFNSNY
-496 TAAVD
+496 TAISSGSDPAI
-501 TSTNST
+501 SLN
-507 LDLSGRNISW
+507 LAGRNISW
-517 RYNSNNSWDVFDE
+517 RYNSDDSWDLFDE

-546 DMYPYLFGASTIN
+546 DMYPYLFTASTIN
-559 TYATEIPQWEWDW
+559 TYATEIPQWEWEW

-577 FLEHRDWESGYAQ
+577 FLEHRDWESGYGQ
-590 TTALDLKAKSKPM
+590 TSALDLRADAMPM

-608 GLLDSGGGFMHMANS
+608 GLLDTGGGLMHMSNS
-623 RFNITWGE
+623 RFNMTWGE

-642 QLTANNNGSSKNNMI
+642 QMSINQNGSTKNNMI

-662 STFNGYSAG
+662 SSFSGYTAG
-671 IRFNRSG
+671 IRFNRTG
-678 TVKNQVDQDSG
+678 TVKNQADQDGG

-750 STRMPASTTGVQI
+750 STRMPTSTTGVQV
-763 YGWEIAHEPINYYNP
+763 YGWEIVHRPPNYYNP
-778 WKNWRIGSFP
+778 WNNWRIGSFP
-788 ENVTGIGPGIHTN
+788 ENTNLAVGIAST

-806 WAADQAWRHKDG
+806 WQADQVWRHKDG
-818 IPAGY
+818 IPTGH
-823 KMHWLLPTSHPNA
+823 KMHWTLPTSHPNS

-843 SNASSGLTNIE
+843 TNASSGLTNLE
-854 NNDTYW
+854 NNSTYW
-860 DWSFQSNTSEEIDA
+860 DWAFQSNTSEELDN

-879 YNTSNSNYSATKWS
+879 FNTSNSNYSATKWT
-893 DPNPGSTKFS
+893 DPNPGNTKFS
-903 IRYHSNNTIDLFD
+903 IRYHSNNSIDLFD
-916 ESNSE
+916 ESNQAV
-921 IIATKDVNG
+921 IATKDVNG
-930 DGNPIYITWA
+930 DGNPIFISWT

-945 TTQSAMQDDF
+945 STQAAMQDDF
-955 FGGGDVGIALTTTA
+955 FSGGDVGIALTTA
-969 V
+969 SV

>member
-1 MAKAVSIFGD
+1 MARAVKIFGD

-22 KIPPAP
+22 RIPPAP

-33 VAIQHPSIAGR
+33 VAIEHPSIAGR
-44 IRVTRSDLFQR
+44 IRVTRSDLFQK

-63 FKRMRPTRVRNKNNQ
+63 FKRMRPSRVRNKDNQ
-78 RLVADL
+78 RLVGDL
-84 GFNLQQVI
+84 GYTLQQVI

-100 RKANEIDFQ
+100 RKANELDFQ
-109 KNGAVVGSGNTLNFT
+109 KDGAAVGSGNTINF
-124 GGIENVSVSNDIA
+124 I
-137 TIAIN
+137 
-142 QVGITT
+142 
-148 SGGYVGTGITLFD
+148 
-161 FRGSGVST
+161 GSGVSAVSVSGDVAT
-169 VTSIVGG
+169 VHI
-176 ATTIFFEGGSA
+176 AGGSA

-250 DNGVVFYGTPIRRGE
+250 NNGVVFYGTPIRRGE

-279 VWNGGNGVTGVG
+279 VWNGGNGVTGIG

-305 DNSESDWKSTT
+305 DNSESDWKSSG

-325 LNRDVHTEG
+325 LNKDVTTFG

-351 EHTTAFSWLISS
+351 EHSTAYSWLISS
-363 ANAGVGT
+363 ANTGVGT

-395 QVRASE
+395 EVRSQDF
-401 WTLESYV
+401 TIKSY
-408 TTPTDTVIHS
+408 TDSARPGPSIYS
-418 GFNDDDIW
+418 GTRVNDVW
-426 KSTRSLR
+426 RSNRSMR
-433 PGMKLKTTLSSD
+433 PGMKMKFTIPTAASNQYWA
-445 TKIHHWGVGYGGTTG
+445 TNFEGTEDL
-460 QGNGPLNPYSNA
+460 GNGQNNA
-472 TGSWRSSNSTE
+472 YTEGEMTWRLTNNEKFVAHTD
-483 LRAEENSTINNSY
+483 STINSNY
-496 TAAVD
+496 TAVD
-501 TSTNST
+501 GTTT
-507 LDLSGRNISW
+507 LQLVGRNCSW
-517 RYNSNNSWDVFDE
+517 RYNADNTWDIFDE

-538 GDTNLDGN
+538 GDDTLSG
-546 DMYPYLFGASTIN
+546 DMYPYLLSVNNSTN
-559 TYATEIPQWEWDW
+559 VLQDYVQYEWEW
-572 NQAEW
+572 NQATW
-577 FLEHRDWESGYAQ
+577 FMEYRDWQSGYNSN
-590 TTALDLKAKSKPM
+590 TALSARGNTTPL
-603 KTAAA
+603 KTASGALDISSGFYTITNAA
-608 GLLDSGGGFMHMANS
+608 YNV
-623 RFNITWGE
+623 TWGE
-631 KMRPGQ
+631 KLRPGQ
-637 EFIWT
+637 ELIWT
-642 QLTANNNGSSKNNMI
+642 QLSINNNGSSKNNFI

-671 IRFNRSG
+671 IRFNRTG
-678 TVKNQVDQDSG
+678 TVKNQSDQDAG
-689 FTLSAGISDSTTTAG
+689 FTLSAGISDATTTAG

-736 ALDGNPIFISLGGD
+736 ALDGNPIFISMGGD
-750 STRMPASTTGVQI
+750 STRIPTSTTGVQV
-763 YGWEIAHEPINYYNP
+763 YGWEIAHEPPGYYNP
-778 WKNWRIGSFP
+778 WNNWRIGSFP

-806 WAADQAWRHKDG
+806 WAADQVWRHKDG
-818 IPAGY
+818 IPVGY
-823 KMHWLLPTSHPNA
+823 KMHWTLPTSHPNS

-843 SNASSGLTNIE
+843 TNASSGLTNLE
-854 NNDTYW
+854 NNQTYW
-860 DWSFQSNTSEEIDA
+860 DWAFQSNTSEELDN

-879 YNTSNSNYSATKWS
+879 FNTSNPNYSATKWS
-893 DPNPGSTKFS
+893 DPSPGNTKFS
-903 IRYHSNNTIDLFD
+903 IRYHADNSIDLFD
-916 ESNSE
+916 ESNQA

-930 DGNPIYITWA
+930 DGNPIYISWA

-945 TTQSAMQDDF
+945 STQAAMQDDF
-955 FGGGDVGIALTTTA
+955 FGGGDVGIALTSAT

>member
-1 MAKAVSIFGD
+1 MARAVKIFGD

-22 KIPPAP
+22 TIPPAP

-33 VAIQHPSIAGR
+33 VATELAGSTDR
-44 IRVTRSDLFQR
+44 IRVVRNDQFQKN
-55 DGVTPRIV
+55 GVDARIL
-63 FKRMRPTRVRNKNNQ
+63 FKRMRITRVRNKSNQ
-78 RLVADL
+78 RLVQDL
-84 GFNLQQVI
+84 GFTRQQVI

-100 RKANEIDFQ
+100 RKANEVDIQ
-109 KNGAVVGSGNTLNFT
+109 RNGSAVGSGNTINF
-124 GGIENVSVSNDIA
+124 I
-137 TIAIN
+137 
-142 QVGITT
+142 
-148 SGGYVGTGITLFD
+148 
-161 FRGSGVST
+161 GSGVSAVSVSGDIAT
-169 VTSIVGG
+169 VHI
-176 ATTIFFEGGSA
+176 AGGSA

-250 DNGVVFYGTPIRRGE
+250 NNGVVFYGTPIRRGE
-265 ELVFT
+265 ELIFT

-279 VWNGGNGVTGVG
+279 IWNGGNGVTGVG

-305 DNSESDWKSTT
+305 DNSESDWKSST

-325 LNRDVHTEG
+325 LNRDVNSDG

-351 EHTTAFSWLISS
+351 EHSTAFSWLISS
-363 ANAGVGT
+363 ANTGVGT

-401 WTLESYV
+401 WTLQSYRN
-408 TTPTDTVIHS
+408 TQAGPTIHT
-418 GFNDDDIW
+418 GVQDDDIW

-433 PGMKLKTTLSSD
+433 PGMKLKATLSSD

-460 QGNGPLNPYSNA
+460 MGNGPENPYTNA

-483 LRAEENSTINNSY
+483 LRAEENSTFNSNY
-496 TAAVD
+496 TAISPGSSPAK
-501 TSTNST
+501 S
-507 LDLSGRNISW
+507 LDLAGRNISW
-517 RYNSNNSWDVFDE
+517 RYNSNNSWDLFDE

-538 GDTNLDGN
+538 GDTNLDGG

-559 TYATEIPQWEWDW
+559 TYDTEIPQWEWDW

-577 FLEHRDWESGYAQ
+577 FLEHRDWESGYGQ
-590 TTALDLKAKSKPM
+590 TTALDLRANALPM

-608 GLLDSGGGFMHMANS
+608 GLLDTGGGFMHMANS

-642 QLTANNNGSSKNNMI
+642 QLSINQNGSTKNNMI
-657 IGVLN
+657 VGVLN
-662 STFNGYSAG
+662 SSFNGYSAG

-678 TVKNQVDQDSG
+678 GVKEQADQDSG
-689 FTLSAGISDSTTTAG
+689 FTLAAGISTTTGTAG

-724 SGVRTKLGESTS
+724 SSVRTKLGESTS
-736 ALDGNPIFISLGGD
+736 ALDGNPIFISMGGD
-750 STRMPASTTGVQI
+750 STRMPSSTQGVQV
-763 YGWEIAHEPINYYNP
+763 YGWEIAHTPPNYYNP
-778 WKNWRIGSFP
+778 WNNWRIGSFP
-788 ENVTGIGPGIHTN
+788 ENTNLAVGIAST

-806 WAADQAWRHKDG
+806 WQADQVWRHKDG
-818 IPAGY
+818 IPVGY
-823 KMHWLLPTSHPNA
+823 KMHWTLPTSHPNS

-843 SNASSGLTNIE
+843 TNASSGLSNLE
-854 NNDTYW
+854 NNQTYW
-860 DWSFQSNTSEEIDA
+860 DWAFQSNTSEELDN
-874 LKGFT
+874 LKGFSF
-879 YNTSNSNYSATKWS
+879 NTSNSNYSATKWT

-903 IRYHSNNTIDLFD
+903 IRYHSNNSIDLFD
-916 ESNSE
+916 ESNQA

-930 DGNPIYITWA
+930 DGNPIYISWA

-945 TTQSAMQDDF
+945 STQTAMQDDF
-955 FGGGDVGIALTTTA
+955 FSGGDVGIALTTA
-969 V
+969 SV

>member
-1 MAKAVSIFGD
+1 MAKPVSIFGD

-22 KIPPAP
+22 RIPPAP

-33 VAIQHPSIAGR
+33 VAIEHPSIAGR

-63 FKRMRPTRVRNKNNQ
+63 FKRMRPSRVRNKDNQ
-78 RLVADL
+78 RLVGDL
-84 GFNLQQVI
+84 GYTLQQVI

-100 RKANEIDFQ
+100 RKSNELDFQ
-109 KNGAVVGSGNTLNFT
+109 KDGAAVGSGNTINF
-124 GGIENVSVSNDIA
+124 I
-137 TIAIN
+137 
-142 QVGITT
+142 
-148 SGGYVGTGITLFD
+148 
-161 FRGSGVST
+161 GSGVSAVSVSGDVAT
-169 VTSIVGG
+169 VHI
-176 ATTIFFEGGSA
+176 AGGSA

-211 TVDVDVTSLNS
+211 TVDVDVTSLNT

-305 DNSESDWKSTT
+305 DNSESDWKSSS

-325 LNRDVHTEG
+325 LNKDVTTFG

-339 RYGYD
+339 RYGYN

-351 EHTTAFSWLISS
+351 EHSTAYTWLISS
-363 ANAGVGT
+363 ANTGVGA

-395 QVRASE
+395 EVRSQDF
-401 WTLESYV
+401 TIKSY
-408 TTPTDTVIHS
+408 TDSARPGPSIYS
-418 GFNDDDIW
+418 GTRVNDVW
-426 KSTRSLR
+426 RSNRSLR
-433 PGMKLKTTLSSD
+433 PGMKIKFTIPTSASNQYWATNFEGTEDLGNGQTNAYTAGEMTWRLTNNEKFVGHTDCTVNSNYTAVDGTTTLQL
-445 TKIHHWGVGYGGTTG
+445 V
-460 QGNGPLNPYSNA
+460 
-472 TGSWRSSNSTE
+472 
-483 LRAEENSTINNSY
+483 
-496 TAAVD
+496 
-501 TSTNST
+501 
-507 LDLSGRNISW
+507 GRNCSW
-517 RYNSNNSWDVFDE
+517 RYNVDNTWDIFDE

-538 GDTNLDGN
+538 GDDTLSG
-546 DMYPYLFGASTIN
+546 DMYPYLLAVNNSTDVLQDYVQYN
-559 TYATEIPQWEWDW
+559 WEW
-572 NQAEW
+572 NQATW
-577 FLEHRDWESGYAQ
+577 FMEYRDWQSGYNNN
-590 TTALDLKAKSKPM
+590 TALNVRGNTIPL
-603 KTAAA
+603 KTASGALDISNGFYTITNAA
-608 GLLDSGGGFMHMANS
+608 
-623 RFNITWGE
+623 FNVTWGE
-631 KMRPGQ
+631 KLRPGQ
-637 EFIWT
+637 ELIWT
-642 QLTANNNGSSKNNMI
+642 QLSINNNGSSKNNFI

-671 IRFNRSG
+671 IRFNRTG
-678 TVKNQVDQDSG
+678 TVKNQADQDGG
-689 FTLSAGISDSTTTAG
+689 FTLSAGISDATTTAG

-736 ALDGNPIFISLGGD
+736 ALDGNPIFISMGGD
-750 STRMPASTTGVQI
+750 STRIPTSTTGVQV
-763 YGWEIAHEPINYYNP
+763 YGWEIAHTPPNYYNP
-778 WKNWRIGSFP
+778 WNNWRIGSFP

-806 WAADQAWRHKDG
+806 WSADQVWRHKDG

-823 KMHWLLPTSHPNA
+823 KMHWTLPVSHPNS
-836 QIGQWSS
+836 QIGQWSAT
-843 SNASSGLTNIE
+843 NASSGLTNLE
-854 NNDTYW
+854 NNQTYW
-860 DWSFQSNTSEEIDA
+860 DWAFQSNTSEELDN

-879 YNTSNSNYSATKWS
+879 FNTSNSNYSATKWS
-893 DPNPGSTKFS
+893 DPSPGNTKFS
-903 IRYHSNNTIDLFD
+903 IRYHSDNSIDLFD
-916 ESNSE
+916 ESNQA

-930 DGNPIYITWA
+930 DGNPIFISWA

-945 TTQSAMQDDF
+945 STQAAMQDDF
-955 FGGGDVGIALTTTA
+955 FSGGDVGIALTTA
-969 V
+969 SV

>member
-1 MAKAVSIFGD
+1 MAKPVSIFGD

-22 KIPPAP
+22 RIPPAP

-33 VAIQHPSIAGR
+33 VAIEHPSIAGR

-63 FKRMRPTRVRNKNNQ
+63 FKRMRPTRVRNKDNQ
-78 RLVADL
+78 RLVGDL
-84 GFNLQQVI
+84 GYTLQQVI

-100 RKANEIDFQ
+100 RKANELDFQ
-109 KNGAVVGSGNTLNFT
+109 KDGVAVGSGNTINF
-124 GGIENVSVSNDIA
+124 I
-137 TIAIN
+137 
-142 QVGITT
+142 
-148 SGGYVGTGITLFD
+148 
-161 FRGSGVST
+161 GSGVSAVSVSGDVAT
-169 VTSIVGG
+169 VHI
-176 ATTIFFEGGSA
+176 AGGSA

-305 DNSESDWKSTT
+305 DNSESDWKSST

-325 LNRDVHTEG
+325 LNRDVNSDG

-339 RYGYD
+339 RYGYN

-351 EHTTAFSWLISS
+351 EHSTAYSWLISS
-363 ANAGVGT
+363 ANTGVGA

-395 QVRASE
+395 EVRSQDF
-401 WTLESYV
+401 TIKSY
-408 TTPTDTVIHS
+408 TDSARPGPSIYS
-418 GFNDDDIW
+418 GTRVNDVW
-426 KSTRSLR
+426 RSNRSLR
-433 PGMKLKTTLSSD
+433 PGMKMKFTIPTAASNQYWATNFEGTEDLGNGQTSAYTEGEMTWRLTNNEKFVGHTDCTVNSNYTAVDGTTTLQL
-445 TKIHHWGVGYGGTTG
+445 V
-460 QGNGPLNPYSNA
+460 
-472 TGSWRSSNSTE
+472 
-483 LRAEENSTINNSY
+483 
-496 TAAVD
+496 
-501 TSTNST
+501 
-507 LDLSGRNISW
+507 GRNCSW
-517 RYNSNNSWDVFDE
+517 RYNIDNTWDIFDE

-538 GDTNLDGN
+538 GDDTLSG
-546 DMYPYLFGASTIN
+546 DMYPYLLAVNNSTN
-559 TYATEIPQWEWDW
+559 VLQDYVQYEWEW

-577 FLEHRDWESGYAQ
+577 FLEHRDWESGYGQ
-590 TTALDLKAKSKPM
+590 TSALDLRANALPM

-608 GLLDSGGGFMHMANS
+608 GLLDTGGGFMHMSNA

-637 EFIWT
+637 ELSWT
-642 QLTANNNGSSKNNMI
+642 QLPINQNGSAKNNMI
-657 IGVLN
+657 VGILN
-662 STFNGYSAG
+662 SSFNGYTHGFRFYRNGDLKPQIGQDAG
-671 IRFNRSG
+671 V
-678 TVKNQVDQDSG
+678 TVQ
-689 FTLSAGISDSTTTAG
+689 AGISTTATAG
-704 ASMRLQYEYGTNKLV
+704 HSCRLKYEYGTNKLKLDV
-719 CYKVE
+719 VRA
-724 SGVRTKLGESTS
+724 GVRETLAVSDS
-736 ALDGNPIFISLGGD
+736 ALDGNPIFISMGGD
-750 STRMPASTTGVQI
+750 STRMPASTQGVQV
-763 YGWEIAHEPINYYNP
+763 YGWEIAHTPPNYYNP
-778 WKNWRIGSFP
+778 WNNWRIGGFP

-806 WAADQAWRHKDG
+806 WQADQVWRHKDG
-818 IPAGY
+818 IPVGH
-823 KMHWLLPTSHPNA
+823 KMHWTLPVSHPNS
-836 QIGQWSS
+836 QIGQWSAT
-843 SNASSGLTNIE
+843 NASSGLTNLE
-854 NNDTYW
+854 NNSTYW
-860 DWSFQSNTSEEIDA
+860 DWAFQSNTSEELDN

-879 YNTSNSNYSATKWS
+879 FNTSNSNYSATKWT
-893 DPNPGSTKFS
+893 DPNPGNTKFS
-903 IRYHSNNTIDLFD
+903 IRYHSDNSIDLFD
-916 ESNSE
+916 ESNQA

-930 DGNPIYITWA
+930 DGNPIFISWT

-945 TTQSAMQDDF
+945 STQAAMQDDF
-955 FGGGDVGIALTTTA
+955 FSGGDVGIALTTA
-969 V
+969 SV